1 MTSGTST
8 WSRSTARLSMSRWLF
23 DTDVLLDVA
32 LTRTPHAGS
41 SAVALNSMQQGPE
54 EAFIAW
60 HTASN
65 LYYNARKA
73 LGGLPARVFVSGLLD
88 FVQVAPTSTDDLR
101 YALSL
106 PMADFEDAMQVAA
119 ARACEADFIVT
130 RNEGDFAGSPIP
142 TLTPADALAELRR

>member
-1 MTSGTST
+1 
-8 WSRSTARLSMSRWLF
+8 MSRWLF

-32 LTRTPHAGS
+32 LTRTPHLGS
-41 SAVALNSMQQGPE
+41 STIALNFMQQGPE

-73 LGGLPARVFVSGLLD
+73 LGGLPARAFVSGLLD
-88 FVQVAPTSTDDLR
+88 FVQVAPTSTEDLR

-106 PMADFEDAMQVAA
+106 PMTDFEDAMQVAA
-119 ARACEADFIVT
+119 ALACDADYVVT
-130 RNEGDFAGSPIP
+130 RNERDFAQSPIP
-142 TLTPADALAELRR
+142 ALTPTGALAELSR